1 MATSQVIELPFSTS
15 FEKPPNVD
23 VESAHSTLAPATPDA
38 GHDSDDSLESVIR
51 DHESDFA
58 AWSCVLGSL
67 LFLIPS
73 FGFMA
78 SIGTVQSYLS
88 LNQLKDHSVS
98 EIGWISGV
106 YLSLSLVP
114 NFYIGSLLDRY
125 GPRVLS
131 PVGGVFS
138 TATFI
143 LMAECKTYW
152 QFMLCFGVFG
162 SIGTSICCTT
172 AIGVVGKLFVR
183 RRGLAMGTAVMGT
196 SLGSIMFPLLLRSTF
211 QSLGWA
217 WSMRIVALVV
227 GIVTTIGIV
236 CFLPFQRLVRSSPCD
251 SDKESVPE
259 EPVSV
264 LDLSAWKN
272 RSFVFVSCGVF
283 LIEFV
288 VFGIGGLLPTIST
301 GAGFSAEDGYTLL
314 AILGACSC
322 IGRFTMGLLGDRL
335 GGINSTI
342 GVMALIVILMS
353 TIFIPFSTTSAP
365 LLYTFSALWGFC
377 SGSFYALSP
386 ICTGK
391 TCEPK
396 DYARYYGSTNFAVG
410 IALLVANPVSGIML
424 EKLGPQPLACFY
436 LAVVVLAGVSFTV
449 ARGLLL
455 GNFTDLR
462 AKI

>member
-1 MATSQVIELPFSTS
+1 MTSTQLVGSCTS
-15 FEKPPNVD
+15 ISSEKTPAVD
-23 VESAHSTLAPATPDA
+23 VESAPSTLSSTPDA
-38 GHDSDDSLESVIR
+38 GHDSDDSLESIIK
-51 DHESDFA
+51 DKESGFG

-78 SIGTVQSYLS
+78 SIGTVQSYLN

-106 YLSLSLVP
+106 YLFLSLVP
-114 NFYIGSLLDRY
+114 TFFIGSMLYRY
-125 GPRVLS
+125 GPRILS
-131 PVGGVFS
+131 PIGGVFS

-196 SLGSIMFPLLLRSTF
+196 SLGSIIFPLLLRSTF
-211 QSLGWA
+211 KTLGWA

-227 GIVTTIGIV
+227 GCVTVLGVI
-236 CFLPFQRLVRSSPCD
+236 CFLPFQRLVCSD
-251 SDKESVPE
+251 STKQKDAKHSG
-259 EPVSV
+259 SA

-272 RSFVFVSCGVF
+272 PAFASVSCGVF

-288 VFGIGGLLPTIST
+288 VFGIGGLLPTISA

-322 IGRFTMGLLGDRL
+322 VGRLTMGLLGDRL
-335 GGINSTI
+335 GAVNSMI
-342 GVMALIVILMS
+342 SVMVLIVVFMS

-365 LLYTFSALWGFC
+365 LLYTFTALWGFC
-377 SGSFYALSP
+377 SGSFYVLSP
-386 ICTGK
+386 VCTGK

-396 DYARYYGSTNFAVG
+396 DYARYYGSSNLAVG
-410 IALLVANPVSGIML
+410 IALLIANPVSGIML
-424 EKLGPQPLACFY
+424 EKLGAQPLACFY
-436 LAVVVLAGVSFTV
+436 LAIVVLAGVSFMV

-455 GNFTDLR
+455 GNFTTLR
-462 AKI
+462 TKV

>member
-1 MATSQVIELPFSTS
+1 MALTQLIESSASAFSKKT
-15 FEKPPNVD
+15 PDVD
-23 VESAHSTLAPATPDA
+23 VESAHSTISSTPDA
-38 GHDSDDSLESVIR
+38 GHESDDSLESIVK
-51 DHESDFA
+51 DKESDFG

-106 YLSLSLVP
+106 YLFLSLVP
-114 NFYIGSLLDRY
+114 NFFIGSMLDRY
-125 GPRVLS
+125 GPRILS
-131 PVGGVFS
+131 PIGGVFS
-138 TATFI
+138 TVTFI

-172 AIGVVGKLFVR
+172 GIGVVGKLFVR

-196 SLGSIMFPLLLRSTF
+196 SLGSIIFPLLLRSTF
-211 QSLGWA
+211 KTLGWA

-227 GIVTTIGIV
+227 GCVTTSGVI
-236 CFLPFQRLVRSSPCD
+236 CFLPFQRLVSSTG
-251 SDKESVPE
+251 KEKETGDPGSAF
-259 EPVSV
+259 
-264 LDLSAWKN
+264 DLSAWKN
-272 RSFVFVSCGVF
+272 PNFAFVSCGVF

-288 VFGIGGLLPTIST
+288 VFGIGGLLPTISI

-322 IGRFTMGLLGDRL
+322 VGRFTMGLLGDRL
-335 GGINSTI
+335 GGVNSMI
-342 GVMALIVILMS
+342 SVMVLIIIFMS

-365 LLYTFSALWGFC
+365 LLYTFTALWGFC
-377 SGSFYALSP
+377 SGSFYVLSP
-386 ICTGK
+386 VCTGK

-396 DYARYYGSTNFAVG
+396 DYARYYGSSNFSVG

-424 EKLGPQPLACFY
+424 EKLGAQPLACFY
-436 LAVVVLAGVSFTV
+436 LAIVVLAGVSFMV

-455 GNFTDLR
+455 GNFTSMR
-462 AKI
+462 TRV

>member
-1 MATSQVIELPFSTS
+1 MAASPVIQLSTS
-15 FEKPPNVD
+15 TQNTPD
-23 VESAHSTLAPATPDA
+23 AHIESAPSILPPATPDA
-38 GHDSDDSLESVIR
+38 GHESDSSLESVIK
-51 DHESDFA
+51 DHESDFG

-88 LNQLKDHSVS
+88 LNQLRDHSVS
-98 EIGWISGV
+98 EVGWISGV
-106 YLSLSLVP
+106 YLFLSLVP
-114 NFYIGSLLDRY
+114 TFFIGSLVDQH
-125 GPRVLS
+125 GPRVIG

-138 TATFI
+138 IATFV

-172 AIGVVGKLFVR
+172 GVGVVGKLFVG

-196 SLGSIMFPLLLRSTF
+196 SLGSITFPLLLRSTF
-211 QSLGWA
+211 QTLGWA

-227 GIVTTIGIV
+227 GLVTTIGIL

-251 SDKESVPE
+251 SDKQETQETGSA
-259 EPVSV
+259 

-272 RSFVFVSCGVF
+272 PSFAFVSCGIF

-322 IGRFTMGLLGDRL
+322 TGRFTMGLLGDRL
-335 GGINSTI
+335 GGVNSMI
-342 GVMALIVILMS
+342 GVMVLIIILMS
-353 TIFIPFSTTSAP
+353 IIFIPFSTTSAP

-377 SGSFYALSP
+377 SGSFYTLSP

-396 DYARYYGSTNFAVG
+396 DYARYYVG
-410 IALLVANPVSGIML
+410 IALLIANPVSGIML

-436 LAVVVLAGVSFTV
+436 LAIVVLAGVSFVV

-455 GNFTDLR
+455 GSFNILR
-462 AKI
+462 ARI

>member
-1 MATSQVIELPFSTS
+1 MTPTQLIEPSTS
-15 FEKPPNVD
+15 AFSEKTPDVD
-23 VESAHSTLAPATPDA
+23 VESAHSTISSTPDA
-38 GHDSDDSLESVIR
+38 GHESDDSLESIVK
-51 DHESDFA
+51 DKESDFG

-106 YLSLSLVP
+106 YLFLSLVP
-114 NFYIGSLLDRY
+114 NFFIGSMLDRY
-125 GPRVLS
+125 GPRILS
-131 PVGGVFS
+131 PIGGVFS
-138 TATFI
+138 TVTFI

-172 AIGVVGKLFVR
+172 GIGVVGKLFVR

-196 SLGSIMFPLLLRSTF
+196 SLGSIIFPLLLRSTF
-211 QSLGWA
+211 KTLGWA

-227 GIVTTIGIV
+227 GCVTTSGVI
-236 CFLPFQRLVRSSPCD
+236 CFLPFQRLVSSTG
-251 SDKESVPE
+251 KEKEAKDPGSAF
-259 EPVSV
+259 
-264 LDLSAWKN
+264 DLSAWKN
-272 RSFVFVSCGVF
+272 PTFAFVSCGVF

-288 VFGIGGLLPTIST
+288 VFGIGGLLPTISI

-322 IGRFTMGLLGDRL
+322 VGRFTMGLLGDRL
-335 GGINSTI
+335 GGVNSMI
-342 GVMALIVILMS
+342 SVMVLIIIFMS
-353 TIFIPFSTTSAP
+353 TIFIPFITTSAP
-365 LLYTFSALWGFC
+365 LLYTFTALWGFC
-377 SGSFYALSP
+377 SGSFYVLSP
-386 ICTGK
+386 VCTGK

-396 DYARYYGSTNFAVG
+396 DYARYYGSSNFSVG

-424 EKLGPQPLACFY
+424 EKLGAQPLACFY
-436 LAVVVLAGVSFTV
+436 LAIVVLAGVSFMV

-455 GNFTDLR
+455 GNFTSMR
-462 AKI
+462 TRV

>member
-1 MATSQVIELPFSTS
+1 MTASQQIEALSAAAS
-15 FEKPPNVD
+15 FEKTPDVD
-23 VESAHSTLAPATPDA
+23 VEGAPSSAPPSLPDEA
-38 GHDSDDSLESVIR
+38 QDSDSSSDTIFK
-51 DHESDFA
+51 DNESDLG
-58 AWSCVLGSL
+58 AWSCVVGSL

-88 LNQLKDHSVS
+88 LNQLRDHSVS
-98 EIGWISGV
+98 EVGWISGV
-106 YLSLSLVP
+106 YLFFSLIS
-114 NFYIGSLLDRY
+114 NFQIGSILDRY

-131 PVGGVFS
+131 PIGAVFAV
-138 TATFI
+138 ATF
-143 LMAECKTYW
+143 LLVAECKTYW

-162 SIGTSICCTT
+162 SIGTGINCTT
-172 AIGVVGKLFVR
+172 GIGVVGKLFVR
-183 RRGLAMGTAVMGT
+183 KRGLAMGVAVMGT
-196 SLGSIMFPLLLRSTF
+196 SLGSIIFPLLLRSTF
-211 QSLGWA
+211 SSLGWA

-227 GIVTTIGIV
+227 AIVTALGVI
-236 CFLPFQRLVRSSPCD
+236 CYLPFQRLVDADSS
-251 SDKESVPE
+251 KQKKTEESG
-259 EPVSV
+259 SA
-264 LDLSAWKN
+264 LDLSAWK
-272 RSFVFVSCGVF
+272 SPAFAFVSCGVF

-288 VFGIGGLLPTIST
+288 VFGIGGLLPTISI
-301 GAGFSAEDGYTLL
+301 GAGFTAEDGYTLL

-322 IGRFTMGLLGDRL
+322 VGRFTMGILGDRL
-335 GGINSTI
+335 GGLNSMI
-342 GVMALIVILMS
+342 GMMVLIIIFMS

-386 ICTGK
+386 VCTGK

-424 EKLGPQPLACFY
+424 EKLGAQPLACFY
-436 LAVVVLAGVSFTV
+436 LAIVVLAGVSFTV

-455 GNFTDLR
+455 GSFTTFK
-462 AKI
+462 AKM

>member
-1 MATSQVIELPFSTS
+1 MAPSPVIELSTSTS
-15 FEKPPNVD
+15 FEKTPNVD
-23 VESAHSTLAPATPDA
+23 VESGPNNLPPAISDA
-38 GHDSDDSLESVIR
+38 GHESDGSLESVIK
-51 DHESDFA
+51 DHESDFG

-88 LNQLKDHSVS
+88 LNQLRDHSVS

-106 YLSLSLVP
+106 YLFLSLVP

-138 TATFI
+138 TVTFI

-152 QFMLCFGVFG
+152 QFMLYFGVFG

-196 SLGSIMFPLLLRSTF
+196 SLGSIVFPLLLRSTF
-211 QSLGWA
+211 QTLGWA

-227 GIVTTIGIV
+227 GLVTAIGIL
-236 CFLPFQRLVRSSPCD
+236 CFLPFHRLVHSGP
-251 SDKESVPE
+251 SDLDKPE
-259 EPVSV
+259 TRETASA

-272 RSFVFVSCGVF
+272 PSFAFVSCGVF

-322 IGRFTMGLLGDRL
+322 TGRFTMGLLGDRF
-335 GGINSTI
+335 GGINSMI
-342 GVMALIVILMS
+342 GVMVLIIILMS
-353 TIFIPFSTTSAP
+353 TVFIPFSTTSAP
-365 LLYTFSALWGFC
+365 FLYTFSALWGFC

-436 LAVVVLAGVSFTV
+436 LAIVVLAGGSFMV

-455 GNFTDLR
+455 GDFTALK

>member
-1 MATSQVIELPFSTS
+1 MTTGQQVEALSAAAS
-15 FEKPPNVD
+15 FEKTPDVD
-23 VESAHSTLAPATPDA
+23 VESAPSSVPPSLPDDA
-38 GHDSDDSLESVIR
+38 QDSDSSSDTIEK
-51 DHESDFA
+51 DNESDLG
-58 AWSCVLGSL
+58 AWSCVMGSL

-98 EIGWISGV
+98 EVGWISGV
-106 YLSLSLVP
+106 YLFFSLIS
-114 NFYIGSLLDRY
+114 NFQIGSILDRY

-131 PVGGVFS
+131 PIGAVFA
-138 TATFI
+138 TATFL

-162 SIGTSICCTT
+162 SIGTGINCTT
-172 AIGVVGKLFVR
+172 GIGVVGKLFVR
-183 RRGLAMGTAVMGT
+183 KRGLAMGVAVMGT
-196 SLGSIMFPLLLRSTF
+196 SLGSIIFPLLLRSTF
-211 QSLGWA
+211 RSLGWA

-227 GIVTTIGIV
+227 AIVTVLGVI
-236 CFLPFQRLVRSSPCD
+236 CYLPFQRLVIADSS
-251 SDKESVPE
+251 KQKKTEESG
-259 EPVSV
+259 SA

-272 RSFVFVSCGVF
+272 PAFAFVSCGVF
-283 LIEFV
+283 MIEFV

-301 GAGFSAEDGYTLL
+301 GAGFTAEDGYTLL

-322 IGRFTMGLLGDRL
+322 VGRFTMGILGDRL
-335 GGINSTI
+335 GGLNSMI
-342 GVMALIVILMS
+342 GMMILIIIFMS

-365 LLYTFSALWGFC
+365 LLYTFSALWGYC

-386 ICTGK
+386 VCTGK

-424 EKLGPQPLACFY
+424 EKLGAQPLACFY
-436 LAVVVLAGVSFTV
+436 LAIVVLAGVSFTV

-455 GNFTDLR
+455 GSFTTFK
-462 AKI
+462 AKM